1 MIFGLIIWMIIIM
14 IVVWLLVSNI
24 RIVPQAHAY
33 VVERLGGYKETWGV
47 GLHFKVPILDRV
59 AKRVSLKEQVV
70 DFEPQAV
77 ITKDN
82 VTMQIDTVI
91 YYQITDPKLYTYGVE
106 RPMNAIEN
114 LTATTLRKK
123 GYKDSSAYVQAA
135 KSTWNE
141 AQAAIQGYQKLA
153 KYTDEDIR
161 ILTTTVFHEAGH
173 TTEQLRQYV
182 AQVVLNR
189 VKDSRFPS
197 TVKSVITQPGQ
208 YATKYADA
216 STTQSVKSKDAAN
229 GTYYYAMCENAV
241 KTAMMGQVN
250 MPSNVLYQAN
260 FSQGKGVWKSV
271 SFNSGWYSSTS
282 YFCYG

>member
-1 MIFGLIIWMIIIM
+1 MKKILIVAMLCM
-14 IVVWLLVSNI
+14 ALVATMAPAAAAADTNYAQCMAAI
-24 RIVPQAHAY
+24 QEQKTIQAQAH
-33 VVERLGGYKETWGV
+33 K
-47 GLHFKVPILDRV
+47 
-59 AKRVSLKEQVV
+59 
-70 DFEPQAV
+70 
-77 ITKDN
+77 
-82 VTMQIDTVI
+82 
-91 YYQITDPKLYTYGVE
+91 
-106 RPMNAIEN
+106 
-114 LTATTLRKK
+114 TATTLRKK

-141 AQAAIQGYQKLA
+141 AQAAIQGYQTLA

-173 TTEQLRQYV
+173 TPEQLRQYV

-197 TVKSVITQPGQ
+197 TVKAVITQPGQ

>member
-1 MIFGLIIWMIIIM
+1 MAPAAAAADTNYAQCMAAIQEQKTIQA
-14 IVVWLLVSNI
+14 
-24 RIVPQAHAY
+24 QAH
-33 VVERLGGYKETWGV
+33 K
-47 GLHFKVPILDRV
+47 
-59 AKRVSLKEQVV
+59 
-70 DFEPQAV
+70 
-77 ITKDN
+77 
-82 VTMQIDTVI
+82 
-91 YYQITDPKLYTYGVE
+91 
-106 RPMNAIEN
+106 
-114 LTATTLRKK
+114 TATTLRKK

-161 ILTTTVFHEAGH
+161 ILTTTVFH
-173 TTEQLRQYV
+173 
-182 AQVVLNR
+182 
-189 VKDSRFPS
+189 S
-197 TVKSVITQPGQ
+197 TVKAVITQPGQ

>member
-1 MIFGLIIWMIIIM
+1 ME
-14 IVVWLLVSNI
+14 LLSSG
-24 RIVPQAHAY
+24 RLCSAVPPANARKGQA
-33 VVERLGGYKETWGV
+33 
-47 GLHFKVPILDRV
+47 
-59 AKRVSLKEQVV
+59 S
-70 DFEPQAV
+70 
-77 ITKDN
+77 
-82 VTMQIDTVI
+82 
-91 YYQITDPKLYTYGVE
+91 
-106 RPMNAIEN
+106 
-114 LTATTLRKK
+114 TAF
-123 GYKDSSAYVQAA
+123 S
-135 KSTWNE
+135 
-141 AQAAIQGYQKLA
+141 
-153 KYTDEDIR
+153 
-161 ILTTTVFHEAGH
+161 GH

-197 TVKSVITQPGQ
+197 TVKGVITQPGQ

>member
-1 MIFGLIIWMIIIM
+1 MKKILIVAMLCM
-14 IVVWLLVSNI
+14 ALV
-24 RIVPQAHAY
+24 A
-33 VVERLGGYKETWGV
+33 
-47 GLHFKVPILDRV
+47 
-59 AKRVSLKEQVV
+59 
-70 DFEPQAV
+70 
-77 ITKDN
+77 
-82 VTMQIDTVI
+82 TMAPAAAAADTN
-91 YYQITDPKLYTYGVE
+91 Y
-106 RPMNAIEN
+106 
-114 LTATTLRKK
+114 
-123 GYKDSSAYVQAA
+123 
-135 KSTWNE
+135 
-141 AQAAIQGYQKLA
+141 AQCMAAIQEQKTIQA
-153 KYTDEDIR
+153 QAHKTD
-161 ILTTTVFHEAGH
+161 

-197 TVKSVITQPGQ
+197 TVKAVITQPGQ

-260 FSQGKGVWKSV
+260 FSQGMGVWKSV

>member
-1 MIFGLIIWMIIIM
+1 MKKILIVAMLCM
-14 IVVWLLVSNI
+14 ALVATMAPAAAAADTNYAQCMAAI
-24 RIVPQAHAY
+24 QEQKTIQAQAH
-33 VVERLGGYKETWGV
+33 K
-47 GLHFKVPILDRV
+47 
-59 AKRVSLKEQVV
+59 
-70 DFEPQAV
+70 
-77 ITKDN
+77 
-82 VTMQIDTVI
+82 
-91 YYQITDPKLYTYGVE
+91 
-106 RPMNAIEN
+106 
-114 LTATTLRKK
+114 TATTLRKK

-197 TVKSVITQPGQ
+197 TVK
-208 YATKYADA
+208 
-216 STTQSVKSKDAAN
+216 
-229 GTYYYAMCENAV
+229 
-241 KTAMMGQVN
+241 TAMMGQVN

>member
-1 MIFGLIIWMIIIM
+1 MYKFIIPIILIIL
-14 IVVWLLVSNI
+14 VLLVLAKNI
-24 RIVPQAHAY
+24 VIVQQSRAY
-33 VVERLGGYKETWGV
+33 VVERLGAFQAVWGV
-47 GLHFKVPILDRV
+47 GIHLKIPFIERV
-59 AKRVSLKEQVV
+59 ARKVSLKEQIA
-70 DFEPQAV
+70 DFPPQPV

-82 VTMQIDTVI
+82 VTIQVDTVLFF
-91 YYQITDPKLYTYGVE
+91 QITDPKLYAYGVE
-106 RPMNAIEN
+106 HPMAAIEN

-197 TVKSVITQPGQ
+197 TVKAVITQPGQ